1 MERYDLV
8 VIGGGPAGLAAAIEA
23 RKRNVGNILV
33 LERDLELGGILQQCI
48 HNGFGLQLL
57 KEDLTGPEYAERF
70 IVELKHLGIHY
81 KLDTMVLEI
90 TKDKTIKY
98 TNTSDGFAEAKSKT
112 IILAMGCRERPC
124 GSLLIPGG
132 RPAGVY
138 TAGTAQRLINR
149 DGYLVGKNIM
159 MLGTGDIGLIMAR
172 RFTLEGAHVK
182 AVLARK
188 NYPAGLTRNVVQCVL
203 DFDIPLMLSHTIVE
217 IMGRDRVTGVM
228 VAKTDGRSAPIAGTE
243 KLYEC
248 DTLILS
254 VGLIPENEL
263 SKKAGV
269 AIDPRSGGPVVNE
282 SLETSVKGIFACG
295 NVLHVHDLV
304 DYVTEESRKAGASAA
319 DYVHDEADAAG
330 EECEVAA
337 GNGIKYVL
345 PQRIRLSGGMEKVEL
360 FYRVGSLL
368 EEAKVRVT
376 ADGETVKETKKRRFL
391 PSEMEKIKIDL
402 EEMRKKNCSA
412 IKVEVGP

>member
-98 TNTSDGFAEAKSKT
+98 TNTSDGFAEAKSKA

>member
-23 RKRNVGNILV
+23 RKRNVSDILV
-33 LERDLELGGILQQCI
+33 LERDIELGGILQQCI

-70 IVELKHLGIHY
+70 IAELKHLGIRY

-90 TKDKTIKY
+90 TKDKRIKY
-98 TNTSDGFAEAKSKT
+98 TNTTDGFAEAQAKA
-112 IILAMGCRERPC
+112 IVLAMGCRERPC
-124 GSLLIPGG
+124 GSLVIPGG

-149 DGYLVGKNIM
+149 DGYLVGRDIM

-172 RFTLEGAHVK
+172 RFTLEGARVR

-188 NYPAGLTRNVVQCVL
+188 NYPAGLTRNVVQCVH
-203 DFDIPLMLSHTIVE
+203 DFGIPLLLSHTIVE
-217 IMGRDRVTGVM
+217 ILGRNRITGVM

-243 KLYEC
+243 KRYDC

-254 VGLIPENEL
+254 VGLIPENEI
-263 SKKAGV
+263 SRKAGV
-269 AIDPRSGGPVVNE
+269 AIDPRSGGAVVND
-282 SLETSVKGIFACG
+282 SLETSVEGIFACG
-295 NVLHVHDLV
+295 NVLHVHDVV

-319 DYVHDEADAAG
+319 DYILNKAGGPGRECAAT
-330 EECEVAA
+330 A
-337 GNGIKYVL
+337 GKGIKYVL
-345 PQRIRLSGGMEKVEL
+345 PQRIGLSGGREKVDL
-360 FYRVGSLL
+360 YYRTNALL
-368 EEAKVRVT
+368 DEARVLVT
-376 ADGETVKETKKRRFL
+376 AGGEILKETKRRRFL
-391 PSEMEKIKIDL
+391 PSEMERIKIDL
-402 EEMRKKNCSA
+402 EEIRKRNCSA
-412 IKVEVGP
+412 VTVEIGS